1 MTYRYNRSHLTQ
13 YISKAELSL
22 QKKRLQLEWNICYE
36 CNICNITVSLIK
48 LFPPNLNNIN
58 KGKNRREIRY
68 SRTHGLFYLYCQSG
82 IWDKIC
88 SLYINKA
95 SAIKVKEDPAGDTG
109 YVTYSW
115 QNHFIGNDLHML
127 YYIAENKNCQII
139 PFYQILRRST
149 CWER

>member
-88 SLYINKA
+88 SLYIKKLLPSKSRKIQQGILA
-95 SAIKVKEDPAGDTG
+95 TWHILGKITLLAMI
-109 YVTYSW
+109 
-115 QNHFIGNDLHML
+115 
-127 YYIAENKNCQII
+127 YIC
-139 PFYQILRRST
+139 YT
-149 CWER
+149 T